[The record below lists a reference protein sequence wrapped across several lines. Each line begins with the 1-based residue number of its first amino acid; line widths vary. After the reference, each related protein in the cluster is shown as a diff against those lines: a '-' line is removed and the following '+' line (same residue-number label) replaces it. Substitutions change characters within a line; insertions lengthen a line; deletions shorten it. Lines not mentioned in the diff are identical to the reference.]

1 MLQHCAGLPLAITVL
16 AGVLAR
22 KVTVEEWDLVRENVD
37 VYIRKGTVLERGNKG
52 QEYEG
57 TAWVLALSYD
67 NLPYR
72 LKLSFLYLSQFPEDY
87 EIPVK
92 RLTQLWIA
100 EGLIPLSSTEM
111 MEDEAY
117 NCLNELVERCMV
129 QVGKHGSTNK
139 IKTCRLHDLIR
150 DLCVLKAK
158 EENFLYVIHL
168 SQAIASMEASTG
180 KVRRLAI
187 YLDKEVDQLAPTRD
201 GQLRSLLYFVD
212 PEYYFQNRSARLL
225 HPILEDFKFLRV
237 LKFEDIGGDVE
248 LPSTI
253 GNLIHLRFL
262 SLKNSNI
269 KRLPSSVANLVFLQT
284 LDLRC
289 FDWDFLKMQNVF
301 GKMEHLRH
309 LYLPGR
315 HRG

>member
-1 MLQHCAGLPLAITVL
+1 MLQHYAGLPLAITVL

-37 VYIRKGTVLERGNKG
+37 VYIRKGTVLERGNRG

-57 TAWVLALSYD
+57 TAW
-67 NLPYR
+67 
-72 LKLSFLYLSQFPEDY
+72 FPEDY

-139 IKTCRLHDLIR
+139 IKTCRIHDLIR

-158 EENFLYVIHL
+158 EENFLYDIHL
-168 SQAIASMEASTG
+168 SQAIASMEAPIG

-187 YLDKEVDQLAPTRD
+187 YLDKEVDQLAPTTD

-237 LKFEDIGGDVE
+237 L
-248 LPSTI
+248 
-253 GNLIHLRFL
+253 
-262 SLKNSNI
+262 
-269 KRLPSSVANLVFLQT
+269 A
-284 LDLRC
+284 
-289 FDWDFLKMQNVF
+289 
-301 GKMEHLRH
+301 
-309 LYLPGR
+309 
-315 HRG
+315 